1 MIGTTAMIPVWSNG
15 AAREAMLQTPAESAA
30 VLTLDCDQRIVH
42 ADSVAQRL
50 FGSALQASAHTSFQ
64 QLVVRRCRQGYRD
77 QMARLVR
84 GDTRSVFLGN
94 DDELYLQ
101 RGDGTEFL
109 AEATVTK
116 LPGARESLIVAVR
129 DVTRAREQDI
139 VNQFMAELGETLGA
153 SLDRATTIREF
164 TRYCVERVAD
174 CCVVALEE
182 DETHAATCVFTRR
195 DAHSGRVQ
203 EGELT
208 PAMVARLAP
217 LAQAIATGRS
227 LLLERRSNAVMRDD
241 PTFFPSM
248 SAYGS
253 IALPLVAGRTTVG
266 GIMLMS
272 YGRNYQAADV
282 DLVQRATQRLA
293 TAVHNARIYAAAT
306 HALRSHDDM
315 LGFVSHDLRNPLNL
329 ITLAAGLLDHRTPA
343 EDEFTHHWL
352 DAIVQGARRM
362 DSLITDLLTRTR
374 AQAGGSALHPC
385 IVPVEDL
392 MREALALHDDEAE
405 RKQLHRVLHLTDVS
419 LVVEVD
425 HSAVVRA
432 LSNLI
437 GNAVK
442 LTPANGT
449 ITVAAER
456 IEGMV
461 QFSVA
466 DTGPGIEPEFIDHIF
481 ERFWRAPGS
490 HAGGAGL
497 GLAIVKVVVE
507 AHGGRVWVASQ
518 LDAGSTFHLTL
529 PQPAQTAAT
538 STTTEC
544 ADSWMA

>member
-1 MIGTTAMIPVWSNG
+1 MIGTTAIPVWANG
-15 AAREAMLQTPAESAA
+15 AARETMLQSPAESSA

-42 ADSVAQRL
+42 ADAGAQQL
-50 FGSALQASAHTSFQ
+50 FGTALQAGAHTSFQ
-64 QLVVRRCRQGYRD
+64 QLVARRCRQGYRD
-77 QMARLVR
+77 RMAKLVR
-84 GDTRSVFLGN
+84 GDTRSVFIGN
-94 DDELYLQ
+94 DDALYLQ
-101 RGDGTEFL
+101 RGDGTEFR

-116 LPGARESLIVAVR
+116 LPGARESLIIAVR
-129 DVTRAREQDI
+129 DVTHMREVDAANEFL
-139 VNQFMAELGETLGA
+139 VGLSEVLGV
-153 SLDRATTIREF
+153 SLDRATTLRDF
-164 TRYCVERVAD
+164 TRYCVDHVAD
-174 CCVVALEE
+174 CCVVTLDD
-182 DETHAATCVFTRR
+182 DETHGATCMFTRR
-195 DAHSGRVQ
+195 DSQTGRMQ
-203 EGELT
+203 DGELT
-208 PAMVARLAP
+208 AAMVARLAP
-217 LAQAIATGRS
+217 LAQAITTGRTV
-227 LLLERRSNAVMRDD
+227 LLDRRNNAVMRDD
-241 PTFFPSM
+241 ATYFPSM

-253 IALPLVAGRTTVG
+253 VAVPIIVGRTTVG
-266 GIMLMS
+266 GIMLMA
-272 YGRNYQAADV
+272 YGRNYQPSDI
-282 DLVQRATQRLA
+282 DLAQRAVQRLA
-293 TAVHNARIYAAAT
+293 AAVHNARLYAAAT

-343 EDEFTHHWL
+343 DDDFTHHWL

-405 RKQLHRVLHLTDVS
+405 RKQLRRVLHLADTS

-442 LTPANGT
+442 LTAENGT
-449 ITVAAER
+449 ITVSAER
-456 IEGMV
+456 VDGMV

-466 DTGPGIEPEFIDHIF
+466 DTGPGIDPAFIDHIF
-481 ERFWRAPGS
+481 DRFWRAPGS

-507 AHGGRVWVASQ
+507 AHGGRVWVSSQ
-518 LDAGSTFHLTL
+518 LGVGSTFHLTL
-529 PQPAQTAAT
+529 PQSVSSEGPATAAH
-538 STTTEC
+538 C
-544 ADSWMA
+544 ADRTA